1 MSHKEVTVAEVW
13 QRMPLLVVH
22 LSACAFDSD

>member
-13 QRMPLLVVH
+13 HRMPLLVH
-22 LSACAFDSD
+22 LSVCVFDVG